1 MVAQQPTSDHG
12 EADTPRDPQRWGYA
26 PGSRDLDAFR
36 TAVCAAGR
44 HDAQASSLRGH
55 DPNLGKARG
64 VSANEPANPA
74 DVHPRTIVV
83 PLDGSDVADAALPV
97 AHHLASAFRAE
108 VQRITVRDGVKVT
121 RVDVELDGDPAKAI
135 VAHVATL
142 DAPLVV
148 LSGHGRSGWT
158 KRLVG
163 SVADQV
169 VRTSDAPVVV
179 VGPNLDR
186 SQPLLA
192 PRSLLVAIGTPPV
205 PASLVPAAVGWAAT
219 LRASMTLAHV
229 VSPEVADVLERSTD
243 DATALVPDLQALAD
257 QAQRLGLEAVT
268 AELVVSEHPTRALLD
283 LADTLTPPVLLVAQA
298 SAAEDID
305 QSDQLTYKLLRHSR
319 WPILATVG
327 RD

>member
-1 MVAQQPTSDHG
+1 
-12 EADTPRDPQRWGYA
+12 
-26 PGSRDLDAFR
+26 
-36 TAVCAAGR
+36 
-44 HDAQASSLRGH
+44 
-55 DPNLGKARG
+55 
-64 VSANEPANPA
+64 VSVNEPATPA

-97 AHHLASAFRAE
+97 AHHLAAAFRAE
-108 VQRITVRDGVKVT
+108 VQRITVRDGDIRP

-135 VAHVATL
+135 VEHVASL

-148 LSGHGRSGWT
+148 LSGHGHSGWA

-163 SVADQV
+163 SVAEQV
-169 VRTSDAPVVV
+169 VRNSDAPVVV

-192 PRSLLVAIGTPPV
+192 PRSLLVAVGPPPV
-205 PASLVPAAVGWAAT
+205 PPNLVPAAVGWAAA

-243 DATALVPDLQALAD
+243 EATSLVPDLQALAE
-257 QAQRLGLEAVT
+257 QTERLGLENVT
-268 AELVVSEHPTRALLD
+268 AELIVSEHPTRALLE
-283 LADTLTPPVLLVAQA
+283 LADTLPPPVLLVAQA
-298 SAAEDID
+298 YAAEDID

-327 RD
+327 RE

>member
-1 MVAQQPTSDHG
+1 
-12 EADTPRDPQRWGYA
+12 
-26 PGSRDLDAFR
+26 
-36 TAVCAAGR
+36 
-44 HDAQASSLRGH
+44 
-55 DPNLGKARG
+55 
-64 VSANEPANPA
+64 VSADPATPEA
-74 DVHPRTIVV
+74 IHPRTIVV

-97 AHHLASAFRAE
+97 AHHLAAAFRAE
-108 VQRITVRDGVKVT
+108 VQRITVRDGDNPP

-135 VAHVATL
+135 VEHVATL

-148 LSGHGRSGWT
+148 LSGHGHSGWT

-163 SVADQV
+163 SVAEQV

-192 PRSLLVAIGTPPV
+192 PRSLLVAVGTPPV
-205 PASLVPAAVGWAAT
+205 PPSLLPAAVGWAIT

-229 VSPEVADVLERSTD
+229 ISPEVADVLERAD
-243 DATALVPDLQALAD
+243 QEATTLTPDLEALVD
-257 QAQRLGLEAVT
+257 QARRLGLNDVT
-268 AELVVSEHPTRALLD
+268 AELVVSKHPTRALVE
-283 LADTLTPPVLLVAQA
+283 LADSLPPPVLLVAQA
-298 SAAEDID
+298 YGAEEID

>member
-1 MVAQQPTSDHG
+1 VSPPESA
-12 EADTPRDPQRWGYA
+12 TP
-26 PGSRDLDAFR
+26 DAI
-36 TAVCAAGR
+36 
-44 HDAQASSLRGH
+44 
-55 DPNLGKARG
+55 
-64 VSANEPANPA
+64 
-74 DVHPRTIVV
+74 HPRTIVV

-97 AHHLASAFRAE
+97 AHHLAAAFRAE
-108 VQRITVRDGVKVT
+108 VQRITVRDGGKQR

-135 VAHVATL
+135 VEHVATL
-142 DAPLVV
+142 EAPLVV
-148 LSGHGRSGWT
+148 LSGHGHSGWT

-192 PRSLLVAIGTPPV
+192 PRSLLVAVGPPPV
-205 PASLVPAAVGWAAT
+205 PPSLVPAAVGWAAA

-229 VSPEVADVLERSTD
+229 ISPEVADVLEHAEEEASAIT
-243 DATALVPDLQALAD
+243 PDLEALAE
-257 QAQRLGLEAVT
+257 QARRLGLANVS
-268 AELVVSEHPTRALLD
+268 AELVVSEHPTRALVE
-283 LADTLTPPVLLVAQA
+283 LADALAPPVLLVAQA
-298 SAAEDID
+298 NAAEDID